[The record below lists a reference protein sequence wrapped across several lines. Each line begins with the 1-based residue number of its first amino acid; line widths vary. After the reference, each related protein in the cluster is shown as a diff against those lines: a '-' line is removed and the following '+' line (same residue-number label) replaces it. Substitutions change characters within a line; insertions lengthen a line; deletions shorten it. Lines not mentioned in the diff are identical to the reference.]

1 MRVIARLGSARPTC
15 GGGPVRAG
23 SRGHFAGA
31 GGPGRAPKPCTEP
44 AAAGLEPC
52 GFRWKCSWWPENWSY
67 LRSTRF
73 LFPFFLLN
81 TQWALCFDGSR
92 QRRGVTGYVLSPCS
106 LGRRPAVP
114 ILPARN
120 IASHLLCHPL
130 RAFGSRVEMVGGS
143 CHTLWMVL
151 PTLVVKPLGRWFTA
165 FQSARGSH
173 FTPTYFPAHWQ
184 VIPVP
189 FLAGNAGKSN
199 FFFFKF
205 GTFKIVF
212 VWGSS
217 DNRGQWGNLIESCLV
232 PAPGWLLGTP
242 RLHRHWVGFLCISGF
257 VTSWRATPKPL
268 FSEYLCIMRK
278 YFKMIVRWPVEL
290 FNENK
295 FFSVI
300 SFYVGSYSIFWCI
313 MNIILNCVMCHFKQN
328 ISPQAYGVLY
338 AINSFKFPLVSA
350 YHRTHNRN
358 FWPWKLSNRSS
369 ICVSFYCAVWMQI
382 ER

>member
-81 TQWALCFDGSR
+81 TRWALCFDGSR

-199 FFFFKF
+199 FFFLSLELLRSYLF
-205 GTFKIVF
+205 GGVVIIGGNEETWLSLALCLLQADCWALLDCTAIELDSFAFQVLWHHGGLHPSHF
-212 VWGSS
+212 SVNTSAS
-217 DNRGQWGNLIESCLV
+217 WGNTLK
-232 PAPGWLLGTP
+232 W
-242 RLHRHWVGFLCISGF
+242 
-257 VTSWRATPKPL
+257 
-268 FSEYLCIMRK
+268 
-278 YFKMIVRWPVEL
+278 
-290 FNENK
+290 
-295 FFSVI
+295 
-300 SFYVGSYSIFWCI
+300 
-313 MNIILNCVMCHFKQN
+313 
-328 ISPQAYGVLY
+328 
-338 AINSFKFPLVSA
+338 
-350 YHRTHNRN
+350 
-358 FWPWKLSNRSS
+358 
-369 ICVSFYCAVWMQI
+369 
-382 ER
+382 